1 MESATRLLPSPD
13 LIDRTLRIEN
23 SYTVSRMKVLESIPG
38 NPVGIQFRSIGDS
51 SIALMARHFP
61 NPHFN
66 KVVGLR
72 GGQEGE
78 IGALV
83 GWYRENGVKARFE
96 ILPRADDGDLG
107 HELARLGF
115 YPSEFH
121 TSLVRDVAS
130 VGFSEKSIDVER
142 VTSAEAMEEFLDAY
156 IAGWQIPGDFDR
168 FKRNVRPWLV
178 QRGWS
183 LFLARVDGKPVATA
197 ILFVEDGAGYLADAS
212 CDPLYRRRGLHRA
225 LLERR
230 VRESNTA
237 GVGFVCS
244 GAAFLSASH
253 RNMERAG
260 MRMQFN
266 RAIWT
271 ERT

>member
-1 MESATRLLPSPD
+1 MGSTGRLLPSPD

-23 SYTVSRMKVLESIPG
+23 AYSVSRMKVLESLPG
-38 NPVGIQFRSIGDS
+38 NPVGVRFRPSGCA

-72 GGQEGE
+72 GGQQAE
-78 IGALV
+78 IEPLI

-96 ILPRADDGDLG
+96 ILPRAEDGDLG
-107 HELARLGF
+107 RELARLGF

-121 TSLVRDVAS
+121 TSLIRDAAPIA
-130 VGFSEKSIDVER
+130 FSQAGIDVER
-142 VTSAEAMEEFLDAY
+142 VASAEAMEAFLDAY
-156 IAGWQIPGDFDR
+156 IAGWQIPGDFDG

-178 QRGWS
+178 QPGWS
-183 LFLARVDGKPVATA
+183 LFLARVDGKPAATA

-212 CDPLYRRRGLHRA
+212 CDPTYRRRGLHGA

-230 VRESNTA
+230 IRDGSAA
-237 GVGFVCS
+237 GVEFICG

-253 RNMERAG
+253 RSMERAG
-260 MRMQFN
+260 MRIQFN